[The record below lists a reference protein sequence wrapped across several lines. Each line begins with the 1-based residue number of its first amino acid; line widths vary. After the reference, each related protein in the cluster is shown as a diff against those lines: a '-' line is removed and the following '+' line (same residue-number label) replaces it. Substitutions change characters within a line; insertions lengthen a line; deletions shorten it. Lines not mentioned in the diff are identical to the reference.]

1 MTTPTKNAIEALA
14 IQPNAELTHAAV
26 DLFGASMKPSCWS
39 SPPDTTSAQAKI
51 GMELGVYDVIGAYCP
66 GPPPTFGKYANC
78 HVERRCFEC
87 EQACDGEGALVNLA
101 TSQTRPTLIVLAGGS
116 LSYPTWLRVVVID
129 PGKRW
134 SGGIFIPVT
143 FRHQR
148 GVVLEPESGGTS
160 LVVTAEELLVTE
172 IMTGKPWLLAAFDR
186 ARLSFVTALRRY
198 LWSDQ
203 EVTGD
208 IKAVAGQG
216 A

>member
-1 MTTPTKNAIEALA
+1 MTPGC
-14 IQPNAELTHAAV
+14 Q
-26 DLFGASMKPSCWS
+26 S
-39 SPPDTTSAQAKI
+39 SSSDKGPQQAQVR
-51 GMELGVYDVIGAYCP
+51 MELGVYDVIGAYTP

-78 HVERRCFEC
+78 HVERRCVGCEHEC
-87 EQACDGEGALVNLA
+87 GGEGALVKLA

-148 GVVLEPESGGTS
+148 GVVLEPENGGTR

-172 IMTGKPWLLAAFDR
+172 ITTGKPWLVAAFDR
-186 ARLSFVTALRRY
+186 ARLSFCTAVRRN
-198 LWSDQ
+198 LWSDR
-203 EVTGD
+203 EDTGD
-208 IKAVAGQG
+208 VRAVAGQG

>member
-1 MTTPTKNAIEALA
+1 MTPR
-14 IQPNAELTHAAV
+14 
-26 DLFGASMKPSCWS
+26 CWS
-39 SPPDTTSAQAKI
+39 SSPDTSSAQAKI
-51 GMELGVYDVIGAYCP
+51 RMEIGVYDVIGAYCP

-78 HVERRCFEC
+78 HVERRCVEC
-87 EQACDGEGALVNLA
+87 EQACDGEGAFVNLA

-148 GVVLEPESGGTS
+148 GVVLEPENGGTS
-160 LVVTAEELLVTE
+160 LVVTVEELLVTE
-172 IMTGKPWLLAAFDR
+172 IATGKPWLVAAFDR
-186 ARLSFVTALRRY
+186 ARLSFVTALLRY

-203 EVTGD
+203 KVTGEVRD
-208 IKAVAGQG
+208 VAGKG